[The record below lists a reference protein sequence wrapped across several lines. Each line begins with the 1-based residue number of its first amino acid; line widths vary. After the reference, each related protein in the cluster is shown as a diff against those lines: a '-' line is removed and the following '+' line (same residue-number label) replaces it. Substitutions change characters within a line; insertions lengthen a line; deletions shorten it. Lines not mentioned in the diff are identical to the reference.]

1 MPEFQAQAAF
11 AVTDAQCE
19 SAIRFGGRTV
29 GRISEELVAVGE
41 VLQRGISLVLR
52 LFKHIVEERTKIFDV
67 LLFQETTS
75 WQSSRCGLNRIKLV

>member
-1 MPEFQAQAAF
+1 MSCTSKVPS
-11 AVTDAQCE
+11 E
-19 SAIRFGGRTV
+19 SFDQRISTPSGRPSPPV

>member
-1 MPEFQAQAAF
+1 MDLADQAAF

-19 SAIRFGGRTV
+19 SAIRFGGRT
-29 GRISEELVAVGE
+29 ISEELVAVGE